1 MAVLQIRL
9 DDDLKKQA
17 SILFDE
23 LGLDLSTA
31 VRMFLKKAV
40 SEKGLPF
47 NPKIDEATE
56 RGIAAIEK
64 MRAISRENGNSE
76 MTLEEINE
84 EIRLAREERHKREH
98 LKEKEK

>member
-17 SILFDE
+17 SIVFDE

-47 NPKIDEATE
+47 NPK
-56 RGIAAIEK
+56 
-64 MRAISRENGNSE
+64 
-76 MTLEEINE
+76 
-84 EIRLAREERHKREH
+84 
-98 LKEKEK
+98 